1 MYTERN
7 AAQVRARSKTT
18 RGEEEEEERKLFS
31 AGTDVRIHGLRNA
44 LRIAT
49 FFFLSRLLA
58 AASANVFFAL
68 CRLTISL

>member
-7 AAQVRARSKTT
+7 VAQVRARSKTT
-18 RGEEEEEERKLFS
+18 RGEEEEERKLFS